1 VKKTAPFYLFTL
13 IFYFIMKTEFHYSFA
28 KSKREK
34 ESPQLDIE
42 AVLESIMYIVCPYKR
57 IARRRDDM
65 ENAVVYL
72 FHNAVPHVAIYS
84 EHMAGSVTIKE
95 IKPVERVYE
104 GAGTQILYH
113 GRMDYE
119 SVHLTKHHK
128 KFTRDTNLDAYFSIH
143 MDDEGRVILY
153 IGSQNTKI

>member
-1 VKKTAPFYLFTL
+1 
-13 IFYFIMKTEFHYSFA
+13 MKTEFHYSFA

-57 IARRRDDM
+57 IARRREDM
-65 ENAVVYL
+65 ENAIVYL
-72 FHNAVPHVAIYS
+72 FHNAVPHVAIRS
-84 EHMAGSVTIKE
+84 EHMAGTVTIKE
-95 IKPVERVYE
+95 IKPVEKVYE

-119 SVHLTKHHK
+119 SVHLTKNHK

-153 IGSQNTKI
+153 IGSQNTKIY